1 MQLDS
6 HMYKILSNK
15 LNFASVIAAVAD
27 CELFTDRKGAAAWT
41 RVQDM
46 YDPQGLTTVVNRC
59 ITLMSTFQN
68 GADAKTHVAAMD
80 RVTAEAMRSFTLPN
94 GAYDYA
100 KFGKVMLAVIY
111 HVSFDDTTRDE
122 LRHGMRNRDLSTY
135 TVQHIRL
142 TALEVPE
149 QANTGEGRNGRTK
162 CIPDWGTRTP
172 GVKSPPR
179 SRRLQ
184 QRASMCVHVRAR
196 AHACAAC
203 RRRC

>member
-1 MQLDS
+1 M
-6 HMYKILSNK
+6 
-15 LNFASVIAAVAD
+15 IAAVAD
-27 CELFTDRKGAAAWT
+27 CELFADRKGAAAWT

-142 TALEVPE
+142 TALED
-149 QANTGEGRNGRTK
+149 QKIAALGRSSERRQGVALYTNA
-162 CIPDWGTRTP
+162 GT
-172 GVKSPPR
+172 PPR
-179 SRRLQ
+179 GYRGGGNQHFNHGKETFTFCGNSQ
-184 QRASMCVHVRAR
+184 WCH
-196 AHACAAC
+196 
-203 RRRC
+203 